1 MVLEWGPRG
10 EIANNIH
17 LAVFEH
23 VSSVQNPSIIPSYW
37 LVMNGIS
44 ISWIMIAPNI
54 LDNIG

>member
-37 LVMNGIS
+37 LVNRDS
-44 ISWIMIAPNI
+44 P
-54 LDNIG
+54 IGLL